1 MMKKILAFVFAA
13 VILLSSCVHQWP
25 ESSPADVDLT
35 LTFDT
40 DMPFH
45 RSLVFPDETKS
56 AALASDGE
64 DLFAQDFSAHESYDV
79 RYIVEAYRQLSDGS
93 YGRDAAQRW
102 VFCDED
108 ASMMDDFHMSVS
120 LDEGTYLFRAWADF
134 VEAGSAEDLHYHT
147 ADWKSGIRLNHEDG
161 YDGATDWRDSY
172 VGSLEVEVIRYG
184 SKVEPVSGVIL
195 MSRPHGKYI
204 FLTND
209 LDEFVTKVLHTK
221 AQEDATKAPEFNI
234 DDYTFVVTYTSF
246 VPNSYNIFTDRAN
259 DSAPTATYETS
270 LTQIDATRAVM
281 GFDYVITGTQGKTSV
296 RVGLQLKDKD
306 GTVLAEHDNVN
317 IPVNAS
323 QYTLV
328 EGRFLMQESSG
339 GVAIDPGFNG
349 PDIIVPVN

>member
-1 MMKKILAFVFAA
+1 MKKILAFIFAA

-25 ESSPADVDLT
+25 ESSPAEVDLT

-40 DMPFH
+40 EMPFYT
-45 RSLVFPDETKS
+45 SLAFPDETKS
-56 AALASDGE
+56 PSLTSSDE
-64 DLFAQDFSAHESYDV
+64 SLFIQDFSAHESYDA

-93 YGRDAAQRW
+93 YGRDAVRRW
-102 VFCDED
+102 VFSDQD
-108 ASMMDDFHMSVS
+108 ASVMDDFRFSVS
-120 LDEGTYLFRAWADF
+120 LEEGNYMFRAWADY
-134 VEAGSAEDLHYHT
+134 VQSGSTDDLHYLT
-147 ADWKSGIRLNHEDG
+147 SDWKSGIRLNHEDG
-161 YDGATDWRDSY
+161 YDGATDWRDSF
-172 VGSLEVEVIRYG
+172 VGNLEIEVIRYG
-184 SKVEPVSGVIL
+184 SKVEPVSGVIP
-195 MSRPHGKYI
+195 MTRPHGKYF

-234 DDYTFVVTYTSF
+234 DDYTFVITYTSF
-246 VPNSYNIFTDRAN
+246 VPDSYNIFTDRAN
-259 DSAPTATYETS
+259 DSAPTASFETA

-281 GFDYVITGTQGKTSV
+281 GFDYVITGTQGRTSV

-317 IPVNAS
+317 IPVTAS
-323 QYTLV
+323 HYTLL

-349 PDIIVPVN
+349 PDIIVPVY

>member
-1 MMKKILAFVFAA
+1 MKKIFISALAAIV
-13 VILLSSCVHQWP
+13 LSVSCVHEFP
-25 ESSPADVDLT
+25 VSTPADVELK
-35 LTFDT
+35 LTFNT
-40 DMPFH
+40 DMPYYKT
-45 RSLVFPDETKS
+45 VNFPEDTKS
-56 AALASDGE
+56 VSAMSDELGF
-64 DLFAQDFSAHESYDV
+64 DPQDFSAHQSYDV

-93 YGRDAAQRW
+93 YGREAARRW
-102 VFCDED
+102 IFTDED
-108 ASMMDDFHMSVS
+108 ASVMDDYSFSVS
-120 LDEGTYLFRAWADF
+120 LDEGKYLFRAWADF
-134 VEAGSAEDLHYHT
+134 VTPGSQDDLHYIT
-147 ADWKSGIRLNHEDG
+147 SDWKSGIRLNSSDG

-172 VGSLEVEVIRYG
+172 AGSVEIEVIRYG
-184 SKVEPVSGVIL
+184 SEVEPVSGVIP

-270 LTQIDATRAVM
+270 LTQIDATRAIM
-281 GFDYVITGTQGKTSV
+281 GFDYVITGTQGNTSV
-296 RVGLQLKDKD
+296 KVGLQLKDKD
-306 GTVLAEHDNVN
+306 GTVLAEHSNLN

-323 QYTLV
+323 QYTIV

-349 PDIIVPVN
+349 PDIVVPVN